1 MVSVEVLR
9 SLTCFGGVSSETLN
23 ALAAIAE
30 DVEFQSGQVLWHSG
44 DKASKM
50 YLVRQ
55 GQIDVIYPLRDD
67 KQCIL
72 DTVVGG
78 EMTGWSAVIEPFM
91 FTATGVARESGR
103 ALVLPAAGLRDLCQR
118 DAAFGYRLFM
128 QVAKTLA
135 SRLEGARLQLMT
147 AS

>member
-9 SLTCFGGVSSETLN
+9 SLTCFAGVSSEALN

-30 DVEFQSGQVLWHSG
+30 DFHFETGQVLWHAG

-50 YLVRQ
+50 YVVRQ
-55 GQIDVIYPLRDD
+55 GQIDVVYVLRDG
-67 KQCIL
+67 KQCLL

-78 EMTGWSAVIEPFM
+78 ELTGWSAVLEPHQ

-118 DAAFGYRLFM
+118 DAAFGYRLFV

-135 SRLEGARLQLMT
+135 SRLEGARMQLMAT
-147 AS
+147 S